1 LEKKLN
7 KLYSEI
13 EKILDYKFKDINL
26 LDEALTHSSIKTNN
40 KHKKVFNYE
49 RLEFLGDRI
58 LGFVISD
65 LIFKKFPNFQEGDLS
80 ILFQKYTNTKF
91 LSNVAISLNLNKFV
105 VVQKGD
111 ALEKKDSIMSDL
123 IESIIAAIYIDSNL
137 DNAKFFIENKIL
149 NNSNIKNVVDK
160 HPKSLLQEYSLRY
173 YKKIPVYTVEEKT
186 GPDHDP
192 QFKVNVSINSHNY
205 AFGEGSS
212 TQKAQEEAAKNL
224 LKMMEPKN

>member
-1 LEKKLN
+1 LN
-7 KLYSEI
+7 KFYSEI
-13 EKILDYKFKDINL
+13 EEILDYKFKDVKL
-26 LDEALTHSSIKTNN
+26 LDEALTHSSIK
-40 KHKKVFNYE
+40 KIKKQKKIFNYE

-58 LGFVISD
+58 LGFIISD

-80 ILFQKYTNTKF
+80 ILFQKYTNAKF

-105 VVQKGD
+105 LVQKGD
-111 ALEKKDSIMSDL
+111 RLEKKDSIMSDL

-137 DNAKFFIENKIL
+137 NNAKQFIENKIF
-149 NNSNIKNVVDK
+149 NNFKIKKVIDK
-160 HPKSLLQEYSLRY
+160 HPKTLLQEYSLKY
-173 YKKIPVYTVEEKT
+173 FKMIPVYSVEEKS

-192 QFKVNVSINSHNY
+192 QFRVNVSINSQDY

-224 LKMMEPKN
+224 LKIMESKN

>member
-1 LEKKLN
+1 MN
-7 KLYSEI
+7 KLYSEV
-13 EKILDYKFKDINL
+13 EKILDYKFKENNL
-26 LDEALTHSSIKTNN
+26 LDEALSHSSIKKNN
-40 KHKKVFNYE
+40 KAKKVFNYE

-173 YKKIPVYTVEEKT
+173 HKKIPVYTVEEKT

-224 LKMMEPKN
+224 LKKMESKN

>member
-1 LEKKLN
+1 M
-7 KLYSEI
+7 
-13 EKILDYKFKDINL
+13 
-26 LDEALTHSSIKTNN
+26 
-40 KHKKVFNYE
+40 
-49 RLEFLGDRI
+49 
-58 LGFVISD
+58 
-65 LIFKKFPNFQEGDLS
+65 IFKKFPNFQEGDLS

-91 LSNVAISLNLNKFV
+91 LSKVAISLNLNKFV

-137 DNAKFFIENKIL
+137 DNAKFFIKNKIL

-160 HPKSLLQEYSLRY
+160 HPKSLLQEYSLKY
-173 YKKIPVYTVEEKT
+173 YKKIPVYTIEEKT

-192 QFKVNVSINSHNY
+192 QFKVNVSINSNNY

-224 LKMMEPKN
+224 LKIMESKN

>member
-1 LEKKLN
+1 MN
-7 KLYSEI
+7 NFYSEV

-40 KHKKVFNYE
+40 SQKKVFNYE

-111 ALEKKDSIMSDL
+111 ALENKDSIMSDL

-173 YKKIPVYTVEEKT
+173 HKKIPVYIVEEKT
-186 GPDHDP
+186 GSDHDP
-192 QFKVNVSINSHNY
+192 QFKVNVSINSHIY

-224 LKMMEPKN
+224 LKKMESKN

>member
-1 LEKKLN
+1 LN

-173 YKKIPVYTVEEKT
+173 FKKIPVYNVEEKT

-224 LKMMEPKN
+224 LKIMESKN